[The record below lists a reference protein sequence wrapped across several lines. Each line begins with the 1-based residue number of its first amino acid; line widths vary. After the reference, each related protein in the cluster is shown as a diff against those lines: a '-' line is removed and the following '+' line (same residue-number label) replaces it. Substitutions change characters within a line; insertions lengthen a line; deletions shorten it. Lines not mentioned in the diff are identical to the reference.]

1 MYNLRNNQRI
11 IIFFVLFFSAFFIY
25 GFSHIGVIAY
35 DFYNE
40 GNTGYQKGTTV
51 VNINLSGK
59 DKASAQSAIAEKI
72 GSWKQQSTVKIS
84 FKENEHTLD
93 NEKIYIDIDKTLTM
107 LSEGE
112 DNSLIVNISFEE
124 AIINL
129 MGQKNLDKLLDI
141 SKFRSD
147 LTKAVDKL
155 IIGNYYFHLED
166 YLLPTANHELQLN
179 QYSIKLSDENLKS
192 TTLKNATITIPKNS
206 QFSLLD
212 EIKKQGFAFTN
223 ENIPNI
229 IASCIYKVILPT
241 NFIIVE
247 RNISS
252 SMPEYAELG
261 YEAEINKD
269 SGLDLKFYNPNATN
283 YKLDIQVISGEF
295 YVTLKGPSLL
305 NVYKITSEG
314 EQIFEPKKVIQYDP
328 LIHST
333 SKVIVREGKNG
344 GLIKIYREIYDNKG
358 QRLSKEL
365 ISEDFYPPVHTIEVR
380 GLR

>member
-11 IIFFVLFFSAFFIY
+11 IIFFVLFFSTFFIY

-40 GNTGYQKGTTV
+40 GNTGYQKDTTV
-51 VNINLSGK
+51 ATINLSGK

-72 GSWKQQSTVKIS
+72 VSWKQQSTVKVS
-84 FKENEHTLD
+84 FKENEYTLD

-129 MGQKNLDKLLDI
+129 TGQKNLEKIIDI

-155 IIGNYYFHLED
+155 IIGNYSFHLED

-179 QYSIKLSDENLKS
+179 QYSIKLSDEDEKS
-192 TTLKNATITIPKNS
+192 TTLKKATINIPKNS

-223 ENIPNI
+223 ENVPNI

-261 YEAEINKD
+261 YEAEINED
-269 SGLDLKFYNPNATN
+269 SGLDLKFYNSNAAN
-283 YKLDIQVISGEF
+283 YKLDIQVISGEL

-333 SKVIVREGKNG
+333 SEVIVREGKNG
-344 GLIKIYREIYDNKG
+344 GLIKIYREIYNNKG